1 MTMSLTKVKVTM
13 DKIIVEVEALDDQVG
28 CIGDYDAA
36 DDVCAKC
43 ALKLRCLIEYHQ
55 NVRMEFI
62 EDIVA
67 SNSAFIKTQ

>member
-1 MTMSLTKVKVTM
+1 M
-13 DKIIVEVEALDDQVG
+13 DKIFIETESLDDQVG

-36 DDVCAKC
+36 DEVCAKC
-43 ALKLRCLIEYHQ
+43 ALKLRCVIEYHQ

-67 SNSAFIKTQ
+67 SNSTFIKTQ

>member
-1 MTMSLTKVKVTM
+1 M
-13 DKIIVEVEALDDQVG
+13 DKIIAELELLDDQVG
-28 CIGDYDAA
+28 CVGDYDAS

-67 SNSAFIKTQ
+67 SNSTFIKTQ

>member
-1 MTMSLTKVKVTM
+1 ME
-13 DKIIVEVEALDDQVG
+13 KIFIETESLDDQVG

-36 DDVCAKC
+36 DEVCGKC
-43 ALKLRCLIEYHQ
+43 ALKLRCVIEYHQ

-67 SNSAFIKTQ
+67 SNSTFIKTQ

>member
-1 MTMSLTKVKVTM
+1 M
-13 DKIIVEVEALDDQVG
+13 DKIFTEAESLDDQVG

-36 DDVCAKC
+36 DEVCSKC
-43 ALKLRCLIEYHQ
+43 ALKLRCVIEYHQ

-67 SNSAFIKTQ
+67 SNSTFIKIQ

>member
-1 MTMSLTKVKVTM
+1 ME
-13 DKIIVEVEALDDQVG
+13 KIITEAEALDDQLG
-28 CIGDYDAA
+28 CIGEYHATDE
-36 DDVCAKC
+36 VCSKC
-43 ALKLRCLIEYHQ
+43 ALKLRCVIEYHQ

>member
-1 MTMSLTKVKVTM
+1 M
-13 DKIIVEVEALDDQVG
+13 DIIDTEGALLDDQVG
-28 CIGDYDAA
+28 CIGDYDTT
-36 DDVCAKC
+36 DEVCTKC

-67 SNSAFIKTQ
+67 SNSTFIKIQ

>member
-1 MTMSLTKVKVTM
+1 ME
-13 DKIIVEVEALDDQVG
+13 KIFIETEPLDDQVG

-36 DDVCAKC
+36 DEVCAKC
-43 ALKLRCLIEYHQ
+43 ALKLRCVIEYHQ

-67 SNSAFIKTQ
+67 SNSTFIKTQ

>member
-1 MTMSLTKVKVTM
+1 M
-13 DKIIVEVEALDDQVG
+13 DKIFAEAERLDDQVG

-36 DDVCAKC
+36 DEVCSKC
-43 ALKLRCLIEYHQ
+43 ALKLRCIIEYHQ

-67 SNSAFIKTQ
+67 SNSTFIKTQ

>member
-1 MTMSLTKVKVTM
+1 METES
-13 DKIIVEVEALDDQVG
+13 LDDQLG

-36 DDVCAKC
+36 DEFCAKC
-43 ALKLRCLIEYHQ
+43 ALRLRCVIEYHQ

-67 SNSAFIKTQ
+67 SNSTFIKTQ

>member
-1 MTMSLTKVKVTM
+1 METES
-13 DKIIVEVEALDDQVG
+13 LDDQVG

-36 DDVCAKC
+36 DEVCAKC
-43 ALKLRCLIEYHQ
+43 ALKLRCVIEYHQ

-67 SNSAFIKTQ
+67 SNSTFIKTQ

>member
-1 MTMSLTKVKVTM
+1 M
-13 DKIIVEVEALDDQVG
+13 DKIITELELLDDQVG
-28 CIGDYDAA
+28 CIGDYDAS
-36 DDVCAKC
+36 DEVCLKC

-67 SNSAFIKTQ
+67 SNSTFIKTQ

>member
-1 MTMSLTKVKVTM
+1 M
-13 DKIIVEVEALDDQVG
+13 DKIITEIELPDDQVG
-28 CIGDYDAA
+28 CVGDYDAS
-36 DDVCAKC
+36 DEVCAKC

-67 SNSAFIKTQ
+67 SNSTFIKTQ

>member
-1 MTMSLTKVKVTM
+1 MSLTKAKVTM

>member
-1 MTMSLTKVKVTM
+1 M
-13 DKIIVEVEALDDQVG
+13 DKILIETESLDDQVG

-36 DDVCAKC
+36 DEVCTKC
-43 ALKLRCLIEYHQ
+43 ALKLRCVIEYHQ

-67 SNSAFIKTQ
+67 SNGTFIKTQ

>member
-1 MTMSLTKVKVTM
+1 MTLSRTKAKLTM

-28 CIGDYDAA
+28 CVGEYDAA
-36 DDVCAKC
+36 DDICAKC

-67 SNSAFIKTQ
+67 SNSTFIKTQ

>member
-1 MTMSLTKVKVTM
+1 M
-13 DKIIVEVEALDDQVG
+13 DNIIVDAEQLDDEVG
-28 CIGDYDAA
+28 CVGDYDAS
-36 DDVCAKC
+36 DHICAKC

-67 SNSAFIKTQ
+67 SNSTFIKTQ

>member
-1 MTMSLTKVKVTM
+1 M
-13 DKIIVEVEALDDQVG
+13 DKIFMETESLDDQVG

-36 DDVCAKC
+36 DEVCAKC
-43 ALKLRCLIEYHQ
+43 ALKLRCVIEYHQ

-67 SNSAFIKTQ
+67 SNSTFIKTQ

>member
-1 MTMSLTKVKVTM
+1 ME
-13 DKIIVEVEALDDQVG
+13 KIFIETESLDDQVG

-36 DDVCAKC
+36 DEVCAKC
-43 ALKLRCLIEYHQ
+43 ALKLRCVIEYHQ

-67 SNSAFIKTQ
+67 SNSTFIKTQ

>member
-1 MTMSLTKVKVTM
+1 M
-13 DKIIVEVEALDDQVG
+13 EAESLDDQVG

-36 DDVCAKC
+36 DEVCAKC
-43 ALKLRCLIEYHQ
+43 ALKLRCVIEYNQ

-67 SNSAFIKTQ
+67 SNSTFIKTQ

>member
-1 MTMSLTKVKVTM
+1 MEKTFT
-13 DKIIVEVEALDDQVG
+13 EAAALDDQVG

-36 DDVCAKC
+36 DEVCAKC
-43 ALKLRCLIEYHQ
+43 ALKLRCVIEYHQ

-67 SNSAFIKTQ
+67 SNSAFIKIQ